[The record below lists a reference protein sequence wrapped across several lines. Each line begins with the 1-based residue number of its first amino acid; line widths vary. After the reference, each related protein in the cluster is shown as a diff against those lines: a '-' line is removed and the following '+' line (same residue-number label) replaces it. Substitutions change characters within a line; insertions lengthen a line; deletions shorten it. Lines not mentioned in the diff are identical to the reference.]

1 MPERPP
7 FHPRPAQ
14 PPGPTY
20 LQYSPDGQR
29 LIVAG
34 VGNFARSFRTGDN
47 GEPDLLPETHEE
59 TYAVASGN
67 EYVILGCEDGTVC
80 EYAVPSGDLKQIL
93 VRTTLPV
100 RDIAL
105 SPDEKWIA
113 VSSDE
118 LEVKIVNRH
127 DIEQIRTLREHPKP
141 IKHLSYDPS
150 GKYLAASCTNGVIY
164 IYTMA
169 GPEPSLLR
177 TIDGVI
183 NRLETAESTSSKCVW
198 HPDGRAFACATQ
210 TRDIQVISVED
221 GAHQR
226 AFAGAHNGDIT
237 SLAWSPNGALL
248 ASSSADDQLVIW
260 ETKTQTVLRRF
271 NYEKIINLAWQS
283 TGENIFNWTTSQG
296 ELYIIPDFLKDEAHV
311 RLLKGPKV
319 TAPFFHDPLHE
330 KTAAVN
336 GRKPLVNGQGKRA
349 GTPDSLDE
357 MLGPEDEYDWIE
369 DDDGAG
375 YINENGKRTN
385 GHLGGVNGHSA
396 KRNKQDLWQ
405 PQIHEA
411 FQPGATPWRGN
422 RKYLCLNLIGFVWTV
437 DQDTHNTVTVEFYDR
452 EMYRDFHFTDPFL
465 YDKACLNENGTLF
478 ASPPKDGQPA
488 VIFYRPHET
497 WTARSDSRISLP
509 DGEEATCIAL
519 SSRYIVAVTN
529 KNYVRIWTLF
539 GTPVRMWR
547 MKSSP
552 AVTCSAWGDYVMT
565 VGNGPVG
572 SDGCTQLMYSID
584 DVRRDENCQNEDVL
598 ALGTLPPDSEEDD
611 VSLKTVFWS
620 DLGDPCIYDS
630 NGVLLTLVHWRT
642 PGQAKWVPLLD
653 TRLLDRLKDGKKEE
667 TYWPVAVAGEKF
679 HCIILKGGDKSPY
692 FPRPLL
698 TEFEF
703 RVPASR
709 PVERN
714 EDDEEQ
720 EETNAAAA
728 VRLEEAYV
736 RTSVMLGLM
745 DDLVQSLGERAGHAQ
760 KTEVM
765 KREIDVDKLLLQLL
779 AVECREGEE
788 RGMKAL
794 DIVGLL
800 RDRSGKMLEAA
811 AKVAGRWNRTVLE
824 DKIRDYAE
832 RRLMGMEEE

>member
-1 MPERPP
+1 MPDRPP
-7 FHPRPAQ
+7 FPGRPAQ

-67 EYVILGCEDGTVC
+67 DYVILGCEDGTVC
-80 EYAVPSGDLKQIL
+80 EYAVPSGDLRQIL
-93 VRTTLPV
+93 VRFTLPI

-118 LEVKIVNRH
+118 LPIKLINRD
-127 DIEQIRTLREHPKP
+127 DIEEIFVLSEHPKP
-141 IKHLSYDPS
+141 IKHLTYDPS
-150 GKYLAASCTNGVIY
+150 GRYLAASCTNGVIY
-164 IYTMA
+164 IYSTTT
-169 GPEPSLLR
+169 PHPSLFR

-183 NRLETAESTSSKCVW
+183 NRLETAETTTSRCVW
-198 HPDGRAFACATQ
+198 HPDGRAFACATP

-226 AFAGAHNGDIT
+226 VFSGAHNGDIT

-260 ETKTQTVLRRF
+260 ETKAQTILKRF

-296 ELYIIPDFLKDEAHV
+296 ELFIIPEFLKDEAHV

-319 TAPFFHDPLHE
+319 RAPFFHDPLD
-330 KTAAVN
+330 AN
-336 GRKPLVNGQGKRA
+336 GRKPLVNGQAKRA
-349 GTPDSLDE
+349 GTPDSLDD
-357 MLGPEDEYDWIE
+357 LVGPEDEYDWIE

-375 YINENGKRTN
+375 YINENGKRSN
-385 GHLGGVNGHSA
+385 GHLGQVNGHA
-396 KRNKQDLWQ
+396 MKRNKQELWQ
-405 PQIHEA
+405 PHIHEP

-478 ASPPKDGQPA
+478 SCPAKDSQPA
-488 VIFYRPHET
+488 MIFYRPHET
-497 WTARSDSRISLP
+497 WTTRSDSRISLP

-529 KNYVRIWTLF
+529 KHYVRVWTLF
-539 GTPVRMWR
+539 GTPVRLWR

-552 AVTCSAWGDYVMT
+552 SVTCAAWGDFVMT

-572 SDGCTQLMYSID
+572 ADGCTQLMYSID

-598 ALGTLPPDSEEDD
+598 ALGTLPPESSTEEE
-611 VSLKTVFWS
+611 VSLKALFWS
-620 DLGDPCIYDS
+620 DVGDPCVYDS
-630 NGVLLTLVHWRT
+630 NGVLLTLLHWRT

-653 TRLLDRLKDGKKEE
+653 TRLLDRLKNGKKEE
-667 TYWPVAVAGEKF
+667 TYWPVAVAAEKF

-698 TEFEF
+698 TEFDF
-703 RVPASR
+703 QIPVSR
-709 PVERN
+709 PVEK
-714 EDDEEQ
+714 EGDDDEE
-720 EETNAAAA
+720 ETSAEAV
-728 VRLEEAYV
+728 VRLEESFV
-736 RTSVMLGLM
+736 RSSTLLGLV
-745 DDLVQSLGERAGHAQ
+745 DDLVQGLGDRAGHAQ
-760 KTEVM
+760 KTEVV
-765 KREIDVDKLLLQLL
+765 KREIEVDKILLQLL

-794 DIVGLL
+794 EIVGLL

-832 RRLMGMEEE
+832 RRLMGMDEDS